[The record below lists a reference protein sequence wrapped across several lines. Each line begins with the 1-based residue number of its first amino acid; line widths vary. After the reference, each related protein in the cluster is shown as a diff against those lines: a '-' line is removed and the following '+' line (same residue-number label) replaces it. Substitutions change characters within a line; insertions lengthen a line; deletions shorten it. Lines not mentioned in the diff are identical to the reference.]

1 MNTYISNCCSA
12 KVAYINEDTMT
23 GMCKLCKEWCEI
35 EREEDDE
42 MTLGSMD
49 RF

>member
-1 MNTYISNCCSA
+1 MSHYISNCCGA
-12 KVAYINEDTMT
+12 RVAYVDEKTMT
-23 GMCKLCKEWCEI
+23 GMCCECKELAGI
-35 EREEDDE
+35 EEEEDE

>member
-1 MNTYISNCCSA
+1 MGLVSNCCSA
-12 KVAYINEDTMT
+12 KVDYIDEKTMT
-23 GMCKLCKEWCEI
+23 GLCLECKEWCEI
-35 EREEDDE
+35 EREEEDE

>member
-1 MNTYISNCCSA
+1 MYISNCCGVKASYVDE
-12 KVAYINEDTMT
+12 KTMT
-23 GMCKLCKEWCEI
+23 GLCSECKEWSGI
-35 EREEDDE
+35 EKEEDE